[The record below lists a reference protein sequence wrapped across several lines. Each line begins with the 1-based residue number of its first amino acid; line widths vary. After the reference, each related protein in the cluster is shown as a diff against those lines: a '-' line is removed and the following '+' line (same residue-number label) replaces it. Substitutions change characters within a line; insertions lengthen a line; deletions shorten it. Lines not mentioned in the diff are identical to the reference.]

1 MLSLSSRSRRPIRHT
16 AHVACQ
22 VVRERDFRLVADRVV
37 NLSLDGMLV
46 GPADPVLTGEKI
58 IVSFPSPIG
67 GEWIDAEATV
77 TRVLHGRRPGEFRR
91 SLGLK
96 FEKLDARSRAVLQEC
111 LRRIPP
117 TPPGARRWTPDV
129 RLVQNAVN
137 WWRLSSARLA

>member
-1 MLSLSSRSRRPIRHT
+1 M
-16 AHVACQ
+16 
-22 VVRERDFRLVADRVV
+22 

-77 TRVLHGRRPGEFRR
+77 TRVLHGRRPGEYRR
-91 SLGLK
+91 ALGLK

-117 TPPGARRWTPDV
+117 TPPGARSWTPDVPRRMAPTPPGARRWTPDV
-129 RLVQNAVN
+129 RLVQNALN